1 MKWKRLHNILKHR
14 GYKKSYCSSIAV
26 QENKKVIQNID
37 ISTIVWLLLYG
48 APGGIRTPDLPVR
61 SRTLYPTK
69 LLVHN
74 QYYNVF
80 FMILQDFFKIFINII
95 VKNQIL

>member
-1 MKWKRLHNILKHR
+1 MKWKRLHNILKHM

-48 APGGIRTPDLPVR
+48 GPGGVRTPDPTLRRRV
-61 SRTLYPTK
+61 LYPTE
-69 LLVHN
+69 LLTHLLN
-74 QYYNVF
+74 DNKYNTT
-80 FMILQDFFKIFINII
+80 
-95 VKNQIL
+95 KNSKCQQL

>member
-1 MKWKRLHNILKHR
+1 M

-48 APGGIRTPDLPVR
+48 EPAGIRTPDPRLRRPV
-61 SRTLYPTK
+61 LYPTE
-69 LLVHN
+69 LLTHVPN
-74 QYYNVF
+74 DINYNSIKKDRCQAVFEKNLNSGYY
-80 FMILQDFFKIFINII
+80 
-95 VKNQIL
+95 

>member
-1 MKWKRLHNILKHR
+1 MKWKRLHNILKHM

-69 LLVHN
+69 LLVHT
-74 QYYNVF
+74 
-80 FMILQDFFKIFINII
+80 LQLYID
-95 VKNQIL
+95 L

>member
-1 MKWKRLHNILKHR
+1 MKWKRLHNILKHM

-48 APGGIRTPDLPVR
+48 EPEQNSLF
-61 SRTLYPTK
+61 
-69 LLVHN
+69 
-74 QYYNVF
+74 YY
-80 FMILQDFFKIFINII
+80 IFI
-95 VKNQIL
+95 VF